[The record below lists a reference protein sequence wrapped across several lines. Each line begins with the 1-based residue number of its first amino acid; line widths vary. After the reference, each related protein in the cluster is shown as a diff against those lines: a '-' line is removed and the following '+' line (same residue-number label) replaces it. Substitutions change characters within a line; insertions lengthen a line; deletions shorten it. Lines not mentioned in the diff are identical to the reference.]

1 MKATKIRDFILLKIY
16 TSFFSFVLPKY
27 ITLQF
32 NYRFCLIEPSK
43 FIPLKD
49 RFLYPLMIK
58 SLITNFPVLMNRKSF
73 KDFSWKV
80 NPEEELE
87 VFADYNNLL
96 INTDLSEQISL
107 EVATKRSRCKDYW
120 LNNTIKVSQEHGKLS
135 SFTFFATKN
144 LPEIK
149 TFVTDTNIIT
159 LGFNKNTKILTGST
173 IIGNKRE
180 SHIYVKYVNGKED
193 ILKIKM

>member
-1 MKATKIRDFILLKIY
+1 MCYHGK
-16 TSFFSFVLPKY
+16 
-27 ITLQF
+27 
-32 NYRFCLIEPSK
+32 
-43 FIPLKD
+43 
-49 RFLYPLMIK
+49 
-58 SLITNFPVLMNRKSF
+58 RKSF
-73 KDFSWKV
+73 KDFSWRV
-80 NPEEELE
+80 SSEEELE
-87 VFADYNNLL
+87 VFADYSNLL

-107 EVATKRSRCKDYW
+107 EVAIKRSRCKDYW
-120 LNNTIKVSQEHGKLS
+120 LNNRIKVSQEHGKLS

-173 IIGNKRE
+173 IIGNKIE